1 MLLWVSL
8 VFHHFYFPVSD
19 KKKEMSLQNG
29 SDIENNP
36 HYIGKVT
43 LVVIGLTDA
52 TVVQKFYPR
61 CLWRAV
67 RRVEDVFRSYS
78 RYWQI
83 RVDYE
88 TGINRIRSRSVAKA
102 VISQVAESLT
112 NPSGMG
118 TILASIK
125 AWENGILDDEPEE
138 EVYREALQ
146 TLQCSYLREPEHHV
160 AFLTV
165 NVMAIGSAQSGVS
178 GIESMMQHSFN
189 TIVSGILYQ
198 RGEYA
203 FDRMSIDA
211 RNILNDTLALSLRR
225 ALRKKTLSLRHS
237 LGPVDGLDARLC
249 EYQKR
254 SLQFCMDIE
263 NGKEKFWIEIKD
275 GLWYSPFLFKFSTRG
290 DEPRGGILADEMGLG
305 KTVVML
311 GLILSNPPDPRRL
324 TTAPPGN
331 TLVVCPTTLVGQWVA
346 EIKHRVPDS
355 DVYIYHGPNRVRS
368 ASFLARKQIV
378 VTTYGILSA
387 DRGRKWNSE
396 VHEYQESPRAL
407 EMVHW
412 HRIIYDESHILANTS
427 TIRYRVATSMIGDH
441 RWCVTGTPAFGN
453 YHGPFKAQVGLIS
466 PTLGTIPSETEYC
479 HPVASIVMK
488 LMVRHRKT
496 MRIHDRSI
504 LELPPC
510 TVENNMIDLG
520 ETTRVEYERR
530 EESTRTRLRHAM
542 GIETY
547 RILNR
552 LRKYLSSGDRA
563 AVSNV
568 ITFKMLQNET
578 LRTAAVQRIEEQDQC
593 SICLCSFERPVVT
606 ECQHVFCGTCMEEFL
621 KCLRGN
627 TCPLCRSPV
636 TKHTIYT
643 MLQERGGANED
654 GDGVDSTP
662 TCKIDKLKQIL
673 READPDDKFIL
684 FTQFTE
690 TIHNVQESLKDI
702 HMTCESIVGSSTRS
716 RRTKILESFQRREGG
731 SRVLIMSVRSGAV
744 GVNLT
749 RANRII
755 FMEPFMN
762 PDAEQQ
768 AIGRAYR
775 MGQERPVIVHRLVTK
790 GTIEERIVNRFTARE
805 DRMVDNAHV
814 RCRDDSA
821 PTSLWNTV
829 AIRELLEQR

>member
-1 MLLWVSL
+1 
-8 VFHHFYFPVSD
+8 
-19 KKKEMSLQNG
+19 MSLNEF
-29 SDIENNP
+29 DTETNP
-36 HYIGKVT
+36 RYVGKVT
-43 LVVIGLTDA
+43 LVVIGSESARRADT

-61 CLWRAV
+61 RLWRAL
-67 RRVEDVFRSYS
+67 RRVEDAFRSYS
-78 RYWQI
+78 RYYQI
-83 RVDYE
+83 KVHYE
-88 TGINRIRSRSVAKA
+88 NTVNSVRSRSVAKA

-112 NPSGMG
+112 KPSSMG

-146 TLQCSYLREPEHHV
+146 ALQCPYLSDPERHV
-160 AFLTV
+160 GFLTV
-165 NVMAIGSAQSGVS
+165 NVTAVGSVQAGAVEIDST
-178 GIESMMQHSFN
+178 MHHSFN
-189 TIVSGILYQ
+189 TIVSGIFYQ

-211 RNILNDTLALSLRR
+211 RNILNDTTSMSLRR
-225 ALRKKTLSLRHS
+225 ALREKTLSLRHS

-254 SLQFCMDIE
+254 SLQFCLNIE

-275 GLWYSPFLFKFSTRG
+275 GLWYSPFLFRFSTSG
-290 DEPRGGILADEMGLG
+290 EEPRGGILADEMGLG

-311 GLILSNPPDPRRL
+311 GLILSNPPNPQRI
-324 TTAPPGN
+324 TTIPAGN
-331 TLVVCPTTLVGQWVA
+331 TLIVCPTTLVGQWVA
-346 EIKHRVPDS
+346 EIKNRISDS
-355 DVYIYHGPNRVRS
+355 KVYIYHGQNRVRS

-387 DRGRKWNSE
+387 DRRRKWNA
-396 VHEYQESPRAL
+396 VAHEYQMPPPAL
-407 EMVHW
+407 EMVNW

-427 TIRYRVATSMIGDH
+427 TTQYRVATSLVGDH
-441 RWCVTGTPAFGN
+441 RWCVTGTPAFGK
-453 YHGPFKAQVGLIS
+453 YYAPFKAQIGLIL
-466 PTLGTIPSETEYC
+466 PTLGAGVIPPETEYC
-479 HPVASIVMK
+479 NPAASIVMK

-496 MRIHDRSI
+496 MRINDRSI

-510 TVENNMIDLG
+510 MIENNIIDLD
-520 ETTRVEYERR
+520 ETTREEYETR
-530 EESTRTRLRHAM
+530 EQSTRTRLRHAL
-542 GIETY
+542 GIEAY

-552 LRKYLSSGDRA
+552 LRKYLSSGDR
-563 AVSNV
+563 VDISNS
-568 ITFKMLQNET
+568 IAFKILQNET
-578 LRTAAVQRIEEQDQC
+578 LRTAAVRRIEEQDQC

-606 ECQHVFCGTCMEEFL
+606 ECQHVFCGACMEEFF
-621 KCLRGN
+621 KGTRGDA
-627 TCPLCRSPV
+627 CPLCRSPV
-636 TKHTIYT
+636 TKHTVYT
-643 MLQERGGANED
+643 MLQDDED
-654 GDGVDSTP
+654 SEGSDCIDSTP

-690 TIHNVQESLKDI
+690 TIHAVQESLKDM

-716 RRTKILESFQRREGG
+716 KRTKILESFQRREGG
-731 SRVLIMSVRSGAV
+731 NRVLIMSVRSGAV

-749 RANRII
+749 RANRIV

-775 MGQERPVIVHRLVTK
+775 MGQERPVFVHRLVTK
-790 GTIEERIVNRFTARE
+790 GTIEERIINRFATRT

-814 RCRDDSA
+814 RFRDDSA

-829 AIRELLEQR
+829 AIRELLEQG